1 MDPHRPKVGLADDR
15 VGMAKRYFDGEVRS
29 LREKLSE
36 KDVSLA
42 KASRI
47 QKVCVVSFLVEMS
60 RLSPCFSH
68 LQIFGQCV
76 CVCVSDYVCVCRC
89 VRAHARVFVINIFTG
104 MHTYMP

>member
-1 MDPHRPKVGLADDR
+1 MDPPHRAKVGLGDDR

-47 QKVCVVSFLVEMS
+47 QKVCVSFLFEMS
-60 RLSPCFSH
+60 HLSICISH
-68 LQIFGQCV
+68 LEIFG
-76 CVCVSDYVCVCRC
+76 
-89 VRAHARVFVINIFTG
+89 
-104 MHTYMP
+104 

>member
-1 MDPHRPKVGLADDR
+1 MDPHRPKVGLGDDR

-47 QKVCVVSFLVEMS
+47 QKVLKCLIS
-60 RLSPCFSH
+60 C
-68 LQIFGQCV
+68 
-76 CVCVSDYVCVCRC
+76 
-89 VRAHARVFVINIFTG
+89 
-104 MHTYMP
+104 

>member
-1 MDPHRPKVGLADDR
+1 MDPHRPKVGLGDDR

-47 QKVCVVSFLVEMS
+47 QKVCVISSHFLLKYLIHH
-60 RLSPCFSH
+60 RAFITLKFFACIC
-68 LQIFGQCV
+68 IFG
-76 CVCVSDYVCVCRC
+76 VSIVYII
-89 VRAHARVFVINIFTG
+89 AILHAIYAMYYLLI
-104 MHTYMP
+104 HAKYESC